1 MFKIVFFVL
10 SWMVKNIA
18 YIVGI
23 LEALVK
29 VIVGIITLT
38 PTKRDD
44 VFVSKINDIFSAVK
58 KVLYDISDFMAGKE
72 L

>member
-1 MFKIVFFVL
+1 MFKLILFAL
-10 SWMVKNIA
+10 SWLVKNIA

-44 VFVSKINDIFSAVK
+44 FFVDKINDIFSAVK
-58 KVLYDISDFMAGKE
+58 KFLYDISDFMAGKE